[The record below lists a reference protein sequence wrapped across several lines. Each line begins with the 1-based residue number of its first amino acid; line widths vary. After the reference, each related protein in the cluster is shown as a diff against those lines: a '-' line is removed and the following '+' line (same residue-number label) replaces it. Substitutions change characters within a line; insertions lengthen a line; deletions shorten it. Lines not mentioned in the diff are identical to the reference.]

1 MTQSYHFYF
10 INSIILLL
18 SRYFSKRPHVPGT
31 ARSKEL
37 ADEIAKTWKEYNFD
51 KVEMPKYNVLLPY
64 VDPKISNKVQILDT
78 GNKSVLEF
86 SGKEKVI
93 ISFQILQ

>member
-1 MTQSYHFYF
+1 
-10 INSIILLL
+10 
-18 SRYFSKRPHVPGT
+18 
-31 ARSKEL
+31 
-37 ADEIAKTWKEYNFD
+37 
-51 KVEMPKYNVLLPY
+51 MPKYNVLLPY

-93 ISFQILQ
+93 ISF